1 MGEGSAGCAGART
14 AQPMIRGSLYWVNLE
29 EVAPPELGKT
39 RPAVVLSN
47 SEQNAVLDTVV
58 VVPLSTLAPA
68 IWPLRIEL
76 PASGKRKRSF
86 AVVPGIRQVDKRRL
100 VGSLGV
106 APGRFLDELTRAVV
120 AYLGD

>member
-1 MGEGSAGCAGART
+1 MT
-14 AQPMIRGSLYWVNLE
+14 RGSLYWVNLE
-29 EVAPPELGKT
+29 DASPPELGKT

-58 VVPLSTLAPA
+58 VVPLSTRAPS

-106 APGRFLDELTRAVV
+106 VSERFLDELTRATV
-120 AYLGD
+120 AYLGE

>member
-1 MGEGSAGCAGART
+1 MT
-14 AQPMIRGSLYWVNLE
+14 RGSLYWVNLE
-29 EVAPPELGKT
+29 DAVAPELGKT
-39 RPAVVLSN
+39 RPSIVLSN

-58 VVPLSTLAPA
+58 VVPLSTRAPA

-86 AVVPGIRQVDKRRL
+86 AIVPGIRQVDKRRL
-100 VGSLGV
+100 VGSIGV
-106 APGRFLDELTRAVV
+106 APERFLEELTRAVA

>member
-1 MGEGSAGCAGART
+1 MT
-14 AQPMIRGSLYWVNLE
+14 RGSLYWVNLDD
-29 EVAPPELGKT
+29 AMPPELGKT

-58 VVPLSTLAPA
+58 VVPLSSRPPA

-76 PASGKRKRSF
+76 AASGKRKRSF
-86 AVVPGIRQVDKRRL
+86 AIVPGVRQVDKRRL

-106 APGRFLDELTRAVV
+106 APERFLQELTRAVA
-120 AYLGD
+120 AYLSD

>member
-1 MGEGSAGCAGART
+1 VT
-14 AQPMIRGSLYWVNLE
+14 RGSVHWVDLE
-29 EVAPPELGKT
+29 DATPPELGKT
-39 RPAVVLSN
+39 RPAVIVSN

-58 VVPLSTLAPA
+58 VVPLSTRAPP

-100 VGSLGV
+100 VGSLGT
-106 APGRFLDELTRAVV
+106 APERFLDELTRAVF

>member
-1 MGEGSAGCAGART
+1 MTRGA
-14 AQPMIRGSLYWVNLE
+14 IHWVNLE
-29 EVAPPELGKT
+29 DAGPPELGKT

-58 VVPLSTLAPA
+58 VVPLSTRAPA

-100 VGSLGV
+100 VGALGA
-106 APGRFLDELTRAVV
+106 APQRFLEELTGAVI
-120 AYLGD
+120 AYLSE

>member
-1 MGEGSAGCAGART
+1 MT
-14 AQPMIRGSLYWVNLE
+14 RGSIHWVNLE
-29 EVAPPELGKT
+29 EATPPELGKT

-58 VVPLSTLAPA
+58 VVPLSTRPPA

-76 PASGKRKRSF
+76 AASGKRKRSF

-106 APGRFLDELTRAVV
+106 APQRFLDELTRAVV